1 MVDIDKILTAAIRQV
16 DCPELSWHHRIEVEI
31 IQCVRAALEREGIIV
46 TPSRP
51 MPDAVA
57 VAPSRQAPTLVP
69 VA

>member
-1 MVDIDKILTAAIRQV
+1 MADIDKILTDAIRQV
-16 DCPELSWHHRIEVEI
+16 ECPELRWHHHIEAAIVQRI
-31 IQCVRAALEREGIIV
+31 RAALEREGIIV

-57 VAPSRQAPTLVP
+57 VAPSRQAPTLAP